1 MLLGT
6 PQEFVQVERCCGMK
20 VICNRGALLE
30 ALMVAGNVVAQRT
43 PKPVLQCV
51 KLTAADNS
59 LTVAATDL
67 EVAIRYT
74 DNQVQI
80 EQPGEI
86 LVPADKFRDIV
97 RESVDDT
104 LSVEIAG
111 EQAVIKG
118 QDSQFKIFT
127 QKASEF
133 PPVPDF
139 EGDPD
144 FQITGGTLKQL
155 IGQTLF
161 AAAKESTRYA
171 FNGVLLVAK
180 GKQLLFVS
188 TDGRRLAQAKGD
200 LVSEVKAKD
209 GLKGIIPTKAL
220 QLVDKL
226 IDDPE
231 EAVGFQVRENQVIF
245 HTSSATLT
253 SNLVEGQF
261 PPYEDVIPKDTDKKM
276 SAATADF
283 LSAIRRAALLTT
295 EESKGVR
302 MAFTKKGVTLSSRS
316 PEAGEAE
323 VKFACKYEG
332 TDVEIGFNPT
342 FLTEA
347 LRVVDSDDI
356 ALELTAANR
365 PGLLKGGA
373 NFLYVIMP
381 VNLQ

>member
-1 MLLGT
+1 
-6 PQEFVQVERCCGMK
+6 MK
-20 VICNRGALLE
+20 VICNRGALLD
-30 ALMVAGNVVAQRT
+30 ALNVTGNVVASRT

-51 KLTAADNS
+51 KLTAENDR

-67 EVAIRYT
+67 EVAIRYS

-80 EQPGEI
+80 EQPGET
-86 LVPADKFRDIV
+86 LLPADKFRDIV

-104 LSVEIAG
+104 LSIEVTADN
-111 EQAVIKG
+111 ASIKG
-118 QDSQFKIFT
+118 NDSHFKIFT
-127 QKASEF
+127 QNPKDF

-139 EGDPD
+139 EGEAD
-144 FQITGGTLKQL
+144 FEIQGGLLKSL

-180 GKQLLFVS
+180 TKKIILVS
-188 TDGRRLAQAKGD
+188 TDGRRLAQGKGD
-200 LVSEVKAKD
+200 LISGGDKESRA
-209 GLKGIIPTKAL
+209 IIPSKAL
-220 QLVDKL
+220 TLIDKL

-231 EAVGFQVRENQVIF
+231 ESIGFQVRENQIIV

-253 SNLVEGQF
+253 SSLVEGQF

-276 SAATADF
+276 SASTADF

-302 MAFTKKGVTLSSRS
+302 LHFDKKGLVLTSRS
-316 PEAGEAE
+316 PESGEATINFPC
-323 VKFACKYEG
+323 KFEG
-332 TDVEIGFNPT
+332 TDVEIGFNPQ
-342 FLTEA
+342 FLTDA
-347 LRVVDSDDI
+347 LRVVDSDEI
-356 ALELTAANR
+356 SLELTAPNR
-365 PGLLKGGA
+365 PGLLRGGP

>member
-1 MLLGT
+1 
-6 PQEFVQVERCCGMK
+6 MK

-30 ALMVAGNVVAQRT
+30 ALTVAGNVVAART

-51 KLTAADNS
+51 KLTADNDR

-67 EVAIRYT
+67 EVAIRYS

-80 EQPGEI
+80 EQGGEV
-86 LVPADKFRDIV
+86 LVPADKLRDIV

-104 LSVEIAG
+104 LAIEVSVEKDGADGGGAG
-111 EQAVIKG
+111 GTFAHIRG
-118 QDSQFKIFT
+118 QDSHFKIFT
-127 QKASEF
+127 QKASDF

-139 EGDPD
+139 EGEAG
-144 FQITGGTLKQL
+144 FEVNGGQLKRL

-161 AAAKESTRYA
+161 AAAKETQRYA
-171 FNGVLLVAK
+171 INGVLLVAK
-180 GKQLLFVS
+180 AKKLSLIS
-188 TDGRRLAQAKGD
+188 TDGRRLAMANGD
-200 LVSEVKAKD
+200 LITDRLGKD
-209 GLKGIIPTKAL
+209 GAKAIIPAKAMTMM
-220 QLVDKL
+220 DKL

-231 EAVGFQVRENQVIF
+231 EAVAFQVRENQVIV

-302 MAFTKKGVTLSSRS
+302 MAFGKKGVVLTSRS
-316 PEAGEAE
+316 PESGEATIN
-323 VKFACKYEG
+323 FPCKYEG
-332 TDVEIGFNPT
+332 GDVEIGFNPQ
-342 FLTEA
+342 FLTDA
-347 LRVVDSDDI
+347 LRVVDSDEI
-356 ALELTAANR
+356 TLELSAPNR
-365 PGLLKGGA
+365 PGLVKGGPD
-373 NFLYVIMP
+373 FLYVIMP